1 MFTEAWNRDGM
12 AIDQNFNTTP
22 SILHITT
29 KFFCYKLDK
38 HLHNHFVITP
48 VKIISWTSLWGMEKI
63 DYRFT
68 ATQAIVVVNSPQK
81 GKEAFQNLIH
91 ACYSGDKTGQKHK
104 HASGIRSSFRIFARS
119 GSFRTW

>member
-1 MFTEAWNRDGM
+1 MFTEAWNRDGT

-48 VKIISWTSLWGMEKI
+48 VQIISWTSLWGMEKI
-63 DYRFT
+63 EYRFT

-81 GKEAFQNLIH
+81 GKEAFQNLIQH
-91 ACYSGDKTGQKHK
+91 VTVGTKLDKNINIQ
-104 HASGIRSSFRIFARS
+104 SGIRSSFKIFARS